1 MLRTLVYLLALLV
14 FTIYY
19 GGGVIVAGLLR
30 VPNRPGGVYDQAARR
45 WSRWLLR
52 VAGIK
57 VRIEGAHRL
66 SPDRPVVY
74 VSNHQSWFDIL
85 ALAANLPGTVRFVS
99 KKELAKI
106 PVLGRAMRQ
115 AGHIFI
121 DRQNRQKAFSA
132 YEEVSGVIA
141 AGLSAVVFAEGT
153 RSRTGELQSF
163 KKGPFVLAIAAQV
176 PVVPVY
182 CAGTFT
188 ILPKGSVRVRPH
200 DVTLYVGDAIPTK
213 GLDYEDR
220 ERLLQD
226 ARRVIQ
232 GFRRTAG
239 EARATDA
246 N

>member
-1 MLRTLVYLLALLV
+1 MFRTLTYLAALLV

-19 GGGVIVAGLLR
+19 GGGVIIANLLK
-30 VPNRPGGVYDQAARR
+30 VPNRPGGIYDQAARR

-52 VAGIK
+52 AAGIR
-57 VRIEGAHRL
+57 VRIVGVERL

-99 KKELAKI
+99 KKELEKI
-106 PVLGRAMRQ
+106 PILGRAMRR
-115 AGHIFI
+115 AGHIFL
-121 DRQNRQKAFSA
+121 DRHNRQKAFSA
-132 YEEVSGVIA
+132 YEEVSEVIA

-153 RSRTGELQSF
+153 RSRTGDLQHF

-188 ILPKGSVRVRPH
+188 ILPKGSIRVRPH

-226 ARRVIQ
+226 ARHVIRE
-232 GFRRTAG
+232 FRRIAG
-239 EARATDA
+239 EARASDA